1 MSTMMMTIMSKT
13 HSFPHGRTQTRRR
26 RRGGGGRCSRRR
38 RSEARHDDDRKNIS
52 SSSSSSSSSPQ
63 CVLCRRFDDIYIQ
76 FFCGDKIMDT
86 KKLEEVF
93 WRAFFIHGTLRKRA
107 HYTQTRV
114 LPCGVVRGI
123 LALLRGVS
131 ATTHRRV
138 VQKTRASITPTLFSC
153 GGHRGHY
160 LSIHRSALLPLSTVR
175 FSSPCFSESCLSR
188 SRRRRSSRR
197 RRRRTAATTLRI
209 YPSIPSSPL
218 SRASRPRRNTSSLCS
233 PTRIL
238 FRLARRRRAR

>member
-1 MSTMMMTIMSKT
+1 MMIAKISPLLPLLPPPRRVFYAVVST
-13 HSFPHGRTQTRRR
+13 
-26 RRGGGGRCSRRR
+26 
-38 RSEARHDDDRKNIS
+38 
-52 SSSSSSSSSPQ
+52 
-63 CVLCRRFDDIYIQ
+63 IYIQ
-76 FFCGDKIMDT
+76 FFCGDKMDT

-93 WRAFFIHGTLRKRA
+93 WRAFFIYGTLRKRKRA
-107 HYTQTRV
+107 HTTHRRV
-114 LPCGVVRGI
+114 LPCGVRGI
-123 LALLRGVS
+123 LALRVS
-131 ATTHRRV
+131 ATHRRV
-138 VQKTRASITPTLFSC
+138 VQKTRAIITPTLFSC
-153 GGHRGHY
+153 GGGEGS

-188 SRRRRSSRR
+188 SRRRFARSSHH

-238 FRLARRRRAR
+238 FRLERRRRAR

>member
-1 MSTMMMTIMSKT
+1 MEHEKIWRRFFGGHFSYIWNFAQT
-13 HSFPHGRTQTRRR
+13 RTQHTTRR
-26 RRGGGGRCSRRR
+26 
-38 RSEARHDDDRKNIS
+38 
-52 SSSSSSSSSPQ
+52 
-63 CVLCRRFDDIYIQ
+63 
-76 FFCGDKIMDT
+76 
-86 KKLEEVF
+86 
-93 WRAFFIHGTLRKRA
+93 
-107 HYTQTRV
+107 RV

-123 LALLRGVS
+123 LALRVS

-138 VQKTRASITPTLFSC
+138 VQKTRAIITPTLFSC
-153 GGHRGHY
+153 GGHRDHY

-188 SRRRRSSRR
+188 SRRRFARSSHRR

>member
-1 MSTMMMTIMSKT
+1 MSTMMLTIMSKT
-13 HSFPHGRTQTRRR
+13 HSFPHVGRTQTRRR

-63 CVLCRRFDDIYIQ
+63 CVLLCRRFDDIYIQ

-86 KKLEEVF
+86 KIGGGFLLEGIF
-93 WRAFFIHGTLRKRA
+93 HTWKNFA
-107 HYTQTRV
+107 QTRTIAAKSFKKQELV
-114 LPCGVVRGI
+114 L
-123 LALLRGVS
+123 LLLYF
-131 ATTHRRV
+131 RV
-138 VQKTRASITPTLFSC
+138 WAY
-153 GGHRGHY
+153 RGHY

-175 FSSPCFSESCLSR
+175 FSIPCFSESSNSPNL
-188 SRRRRSSRR
+188 
-197 RRRRTAATTLRI
+197 RTAATTLRI